1 MKSSRV
7 AIATQGGSDLR
18 LGPGGSETGK
28 YKSFG
33 FGIDWIE
40 FSLGFVGTN

>member
-1 MKSSRV
+1 MLIK
-7 AIATQGGSDLR
+7 
-18 LGPGGSETGK
+18 LGTGK
-28 YKSFG
+28 YESFG